1 MSGILYCVAVP
12 IGNPGDIT
20 SRAVDTLRMVD
31 IIACENTNKLKD
43 LLKRAGIE
51 TQARFLA
58 YYSYN
63 EQESAK
69 GLLAKL
75 LEGQSIALVTA
86 AGTPRISDPGYHLVR
101 GAYENDIRVTPVPG
115 PAAFATAMSIAP
127 IPVDPFLFLGF
138 ISPKPG
144 KRDNTLA
151 KYDNF
156 EGTVCFYES
165 IHRIQKLLMAILA
178 KWGDLECFI
187 ARELTKQHENLF
199 WGSLSEAIDWVS
211 QKKGEFVLLVHKK
224 DSINQ

>member
-1 MSGILYCVAVP
+1 MRGALYCVAVP
-12 IGNPGDIT
+12 IGNPKDI
-20 SRAVDTLRMVD
+20 SERARETLDSVD

-43 LLKRAGIE
+43 LLKRAHID
-51 TQARFLA
+51 TSARFMA

-69 GLLAKL
+69 GLIKIL
-75 LEGQSIALVTA
+75 LEGKNIALVTA

-101 GAYENDIRVTPVPG
+101 SAYENKIEVIPVPG
-115 PAAFATAMSIAP
+115 AAAFAAAMSIAP

-144 KRDNTLA
+144 RRDNTLA
-151 KYDNF
+151 KYDQF
-156 EGTVCFYES
+156 EGTICFYES
-165 IHRIQKLLMAILA
+165 VHRIKKLLEAIAA

-199 WGSLSEAIDWVS
+199 WGSLSEAIEWVAN
-211 QKKGEFVLLVHKK
+211 KKGEFVLLVHKK
-224 DSINQ
+224 R